1 MGDAPKTQVES
12 QLRESVPAPA
22 AVTLPPRS
30 QERYVFIAEHARG
43 GLGRVWRVFDRELG
57 RELALK
63 ESLSDDAEALPG
75 VIAGLREKGFEFA
88 TVSELLAAVSPA
100 K

>member
-1 MGDAPKTQVES
+1 MSDGTPNRTIPES
-12 QLRESVPAPA
+12 QVREDRAGAEPEA
-22 AVTLPPRS
+22 ALPPRS

-63 ESLSDDAEALPG
+63 ESL
-75 VIAGLREKGFEFA
+75 
-88 TVSELLAAVSPA
+88 T
-100 K
+100 